1 VGWYHQ
7 SGYHDGGLPREP
19 DHLHQ
24 QSLHAPVLPARW
36 RRSRADCQ
44 RGRRSRSQRLYPD
57 LSNAIAAGGQ
67 FINRRFYTPSWGV
80 GASGTW
86 FKDHLYT
93 MVGFR
98 RDHFNMRTIR
108 GSVRPQQEWVVDYQ
122 EASNTASLQF
132 VQYKV
137 DGANYGGVLRLNEMF
152 ALGYNYAQS
161 FRLSV
166 GQGAQT
172 FREGEVL
179 GIPVGEGTDVSAR
192 FSFLKGKLEL
202 NIVAIRISRPT
213 AASRS
218 LPPTFRRRWTRR

>member
-1 VGWYHQ
+1 VGWYHHPDTTTAAFLANRTTFTNNRFMRR
-7 SGYHDGGLPREP
+7 YYLRDGVGPEQTASVDAVPGL
-19 DHLHQ
+19 
-24 QSLHAPVLPARW
+24 SAW
-36 RRSRADCQ
+36 
-44 RGRRSRSQRLYPD
+44 YPD

-161 FRLSV
+161 FRISV